1 MGSRPRPGRGLLLR
15 RRGGGGR
22 GSNHATGSPRRRLNV
37 SYTPHV
43 AIGPAPVLALLIG
56 GFHTALFVFLR
67 ARAGVR
73 IALVFAAAALGAW
86 AGDALGG
93 RTGVDPIRI
102 GDFHVLS
109 ASLVAWAGITFVAV
123 LSILGPV
130 ERRLRP

>member
-1 MGSRPRPGRGLLLR
+1 M
-15 RRGGGGR
+15 
-22 GSNHATGSPRRRLNV
+22 
-37 SYTPHV
+37 
-43 AIGPAPVLALLIG
+43 AIGPAPILALLLG

-73 IALVFAAAALGAW
+73 IAIVFAAAALGAW

-102 GDFHVLS
+102 GDFHVIT
-109 ASLVAWAGITFVAV
+109 ASVVAWAAIAFVAV

-130 ERRLRP
+130 ERRLRSCSESYGASSSGGARPTAPRIPVCWRSRGAWRLERSSGRR

>member
-1 MGSRPRPGRGLLLR
+1 V
-15 RRGGGGR
+15 
-22 GSNHATGSPRRRLNV
+22 T
-37 SYTPHV
+37 
-43 AIGPAPVLALLIG
+43 IGPAPVLALLVG
-56 GFHTALFVFLR
+56 GFHTALFVLLR

-73 IALVFAAAALGAW
+73 IAIVFAAAALGAW

-93 RTGVDPIRI
+93 RIGVDPIRI

-109 ASLVAWAGITFVAV
+109 ASLVAWAGIAFVAV

>member
-1 MGSRPRPGRGLLLR
+1 M
-15 RRGGGGR
+15 
-22 GSNHATGSPRRRLNV
+22 V
-37 SYTPHV
+37 
-43 AIGPAPVLALLIG
+43 IGPAPVLALLIG

-73 IALVFAAAALGAW
+73 IAIVFVAAALGAW

-93 RTGVDPIRI
+93 RTGMDPIRI
-102 GDFHVLS
+102 GDFHVIS
-109 ASLVAWAGITFVAV
+109 ASLVAWAGIAFVAV